1 MGQCL
6 TNASLDGGWVPR
18 KNLGG
23 LWAWDSAVGDR
34 NPMVGGEAVQAL
46 TGAWAECLG
55 LCD

>member
-46 TGAWAECLG
+46 MGAWAECLG